1 MHVNSKGA
9 LNSWVS
15 SRARQLT
22 KDHQN
27 LGTCSPRETHLKE
40 PTSTHKLSS
49 YVLLVGAPIRP
60 NAGKQVQASRRQPRE
75 GNASTRELTPSPRPK
90 RLSREL
96 TPSPR
101 PKRLSRKAM
110 PREAKSKHLVK
121 FSLRWF
127 CPSNLFFSLLC
138 LMGCLRVKGEPQASR
153 LAGSYFSRPHAPSGL
168 VEP

>member
-1 MHVNSKGA
+1 MHVNCQGT

-90 RLSREL
+90 RLSREP

-101 PKRLSRKAM
+101 QKT
-110 PREAKSKHLVK
+110 PREAKSKHLVN
-121 FSLRWF
+121 FSSRWF
-127 CPSNLFFSLLC
+127 LPLKSLFSLLR

-153 LAGSYFSRPHAPSGL
+153 LAGSYFSRPHTPPGL